1 MNHPWLIGAA
11 IFIALVA
18 VLLRSMHAV
27 TFDDDE
33 VDEDGERD
41 SVEPCPLDSDC
52 GDNEG
57 GGCGR
62 YSQCVKDFEI

>member
-1 MNHPWLIGAA
+1 MNHPWLIGVA

-18 VLLRSMHAV
+18 VLLRSMHAI

-33 VDEDGERD
+33 IE
-41 SVEPCPLDSDC
+41 EPDDQRTLESCPLDSDC
-52 GDNEG
+52 ADNEG

-62 YSQCVKDFEI
+62 YTQCLKDFGV